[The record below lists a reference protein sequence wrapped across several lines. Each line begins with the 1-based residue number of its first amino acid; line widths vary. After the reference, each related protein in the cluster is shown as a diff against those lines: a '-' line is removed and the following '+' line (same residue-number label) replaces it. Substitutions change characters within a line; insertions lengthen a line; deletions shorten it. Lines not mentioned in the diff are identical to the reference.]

1 MGLNK
6 KWIFNIITN
15 CFTFLFLMCQIIL
28 FFFSFHQKDADELVD
43 LLIQMRHKKPLEP
56 EDLGVEDSKM
66 PVIKYDNIIDEEM
79 STQIDQGLCLSM
91 HQPYASL
98 LVAGVK
104 KCVPKCF
111 GYI

>member
-1 MGLNK
+1 
-6 KWIFNIITN
+6 
-15 CFTFLFLMCQIIL
+15 
-28 FFFSFHQKDADELVD
+28 
-43 LLIQMRHKKPLEP
+43 MRHKKPLEP

-79 STQIDQGLCLSM
+79 VTQIDQGLCLSM

-104 KCVPKCF
+104 KYVTKCCMIMLYLTNNPVDMKVVF
-111 GYI
+111 GLQLIEGVCG